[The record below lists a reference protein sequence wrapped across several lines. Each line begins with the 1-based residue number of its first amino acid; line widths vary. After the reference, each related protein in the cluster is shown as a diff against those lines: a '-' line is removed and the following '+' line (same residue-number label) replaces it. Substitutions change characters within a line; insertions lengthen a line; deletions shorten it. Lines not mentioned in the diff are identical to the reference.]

1 MRIDGM
7 RAPAV
12 KVQSVFRF
20 AGAALLWALIWLAVT
35 PSELLAWGPATHI
48 AIGEAVLASL
58 HLLPP
63 SVRAILE
70 RYRTAYLYG
79 SVAADISFA
88 KKYAPV
94 GRHCHHWH
102 VGEEILKSADSE
114 ALAAVGFGYLSHLA
128 ADTIAHNIFVPR
140 QLLLTSTTE
149 ALGHTYWEH
158 RMDVHLGDRVG
169 RRARRVVLAHDHSE
183 ADRLMDEV
191 LSRTLFSFQTNRR
204 IFRGMVRFQEDV
216 RWRQVFGE
224 VLKRSRFD
232 LPLTLRETYVR
243 LSYRYVMDYLNR
255 GDESAARQL
264 DPIGD
269 LNLKLAK
276 RVRKR
281 GLSDGG
287 LESTAVLNEWADTF
301 FPLPGAPTLYLPQ
314 GRSLV
319 VPDLPAFTE
328 PEEPR

>member
-1 MRIDGM
+1 MTASLRLFVSG
-7 RAPAV
+7 
-12 KVQSVFRF
+12 
-20 AGAALLWALIWLAVT
+20 GLWAGIWLLLT
-35 PSELLAWGPATHI
+35 PSELWAWGPATHI

-63 SVRAILE
+63 SVRALLE
-70 RYRTAYLYG
+70 RHRTAYLYG

-102 VGEEILKSADSE
+102 VGEEILGSADSE
-114 ALAAVGFGYLSHLA
+114 ELAAVGFGYLSHLA

-169 RRARRVVLAHDHSE
+169 RRARRVVLAHDHTE

-191 LSRTLFSFQTNRR
+191 LSRTLFSFKTNRR
-204 IFRGMVRFQEDV
+204 IFRGMVLFQEDV

-232 LPLTLRETYVR
+232 LPPTLRESYLR
-243 LSYRYVMDYLNR
+243 LSYRYVMDYLIH
-255 GDESAARQL
+255 GDKAQARAL

-276 RVRKR
+276 RVRRR
-281 GLSDGG
+281 GLAQGG
-287 LESTAVLNEWADTF
+287 VESNAVLNQWADEF
-301 FPLPGAPTLYLPQ
+301 FPLPGAPALYLPR

-319 VPDLPAFTE
+319 VPENVVQDVSALTE
-328 PEEPR
+328 SQ

>member
-1 MRIDGM
+1 VTWTGVWRTIG
-7 RAPAV
+7 
-12 KVQSVFRF
+12 S
-20 AGAALLWALIWLAVT
+20 GTLWAGLWLLMT
-35 PSELLAWGPATHI
+35 PGEALAWGPATHI

-63 SVRAILE
+63 SVRTLLE

-102 VGEEILKSADSE
+102 VGDEILASADSE
-114 ALAAVGFGYLSHLA
+114 ELGAMGFGYLSHLA

-140 QLLLTSTTE
+140 QLLLTPTTE
-149 ALGHTYWEH
+149 VLGHTYWEH

-169 RRARRVVLAHDHSE
+169 RRARRIVVAHDHSA
-183 ADRLMDEV
+183 ADRLMDDV
-191 LSRTLFSFQTNRR
+191 LSRTLFSFRTNRR
-204 IFRGMVRFQEDV
+204 IFRGMVLFQDDI

-232 LPLTLRETYVR
+232 LPTPLRDEYVR
-243 LSYRYVMDYLNR
+243 LSYRYVMDLLIH
-255 GDESAARQL
+255 GDAAAARSL

-276 RVRKR
+276 RVRRR
-281 GLSDGG
+281 GLAEGG
-287 LESTAVLNEWADTF
+287 VETNERLRSWADEF
-301 FPLPGAPTLYLPQ
+301 FPLPGSPALYLPR

-319 VPDLPAFTE
+319 VPDLAVEGFASGKE
-328 PEEPR
+328 SS